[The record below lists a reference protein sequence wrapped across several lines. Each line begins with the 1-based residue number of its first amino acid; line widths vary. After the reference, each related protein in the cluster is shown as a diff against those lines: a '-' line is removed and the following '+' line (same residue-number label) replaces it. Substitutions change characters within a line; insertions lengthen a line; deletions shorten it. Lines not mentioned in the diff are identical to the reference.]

1 MLGPTWPNR
10 LYWMTGTLDAEG
22 RHGGPLLD
30 NTPSKKGFTWT
41 TYAERLQK
49 AGVSWKLYHQKDEFG
64 TNLFWQFKSFR
75 DAPQKFDLFRYGL
88 TAGHADQFERD
99 VKRDRLPTVSW
110 ILPTGEACEHP
121 DHWPAAGA
129 AFVAR
134 KIEALASNPDV
145 WNKTVL
151 ILNYDENDGL
161 FDHVVPPTPPPH
173 TPGEYIHDLP
183 IGAGF
188 RVPCVIVSPWTA
200 GGWVSSERFDHTS
213 VLRFLERITGVRE
226 PNITAWR
233 RKTFGDM
240 TSVFHLHHQPG
251 QPPQLPNAHALLA
264 KAQHDFKHLAK
275 LSPRIGA
282 ASMPIQEK
290 QRP

>member
-1 MLGPTWPNR
+1 VSSSASPRARRKIFQKRRAPLALAEAFTVCDAYHCSVLGPTWPNR

-75 DAPQKFDLFRYGL
+75 DAPQESDLFRYGL

-188 RVPCVIVSPWTA
+188 RVPCVIVSLGRPAA
-200 GGWVSSERFDHTS
+200 GSRASDSITPRCCGFSRGSPAFVN
-213 VLRFLERITGVRE
+213 RISR
-226 PNITAWR
+226 P
-233 RKTFGDM
+233 GD
-240 TSVFHLHHQPG
+240 G
-251 QPPQLPNAHALLA
+251 KRLA
-264 KAQHDFKHLAK
+264 
-275 LSPRIGA
+275 I
-282 ASMPIQEK
+282 
-290 QRP
+290 